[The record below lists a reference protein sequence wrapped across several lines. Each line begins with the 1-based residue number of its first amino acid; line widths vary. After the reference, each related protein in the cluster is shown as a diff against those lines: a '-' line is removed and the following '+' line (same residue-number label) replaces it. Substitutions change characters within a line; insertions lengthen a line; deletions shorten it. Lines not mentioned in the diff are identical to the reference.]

1 METLVKIFKKWFRV
15 SYWGESKFVFAMQ
28 YEVKVN
34 EKELFSILFLNG
46 KENEDW
52 FIGDLKLKSF
62 NC

>member
-28 YEVKVN
+28 CEVKVN

-46 KENEDW
+46 KENE
-52 FIGDLKLKSF
+52 G
-62 NC
+62 